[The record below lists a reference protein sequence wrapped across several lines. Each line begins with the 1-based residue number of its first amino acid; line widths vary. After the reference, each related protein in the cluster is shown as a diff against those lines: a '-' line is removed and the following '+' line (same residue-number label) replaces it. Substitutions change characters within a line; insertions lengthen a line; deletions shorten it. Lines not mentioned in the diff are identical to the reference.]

1 MSLYSQA
8 LDRFQTLLKQAQAAG
23 LREPMAMSLATVN
36 GSGQPAVR
44 TVLLK
49 QVDERGFV
57 FYTNADSR
65 KGMHISNNP
74 HAALC
79 FFWQPLM
86 QQVLIEGRVESVST
100 VESDA
105 YWATRPRQSQLGAW
119 ASRQSQPLAERAEL
133 EQRYAEY
140 EKKFAGQA
148 VPRPD
153 YWHGFRVVPDMIEF
167 WVSRPGRMHQRER
180 YYCERGVWQHTL
192 IYP

>member
-8 LDRFQTLLKQAQAAG
+8 IEHFQTLLKQVQAAG
-23 LREPMAMSLATVN
+23 LREPAAMSLATVN
-36 GSGQPAVR
+36 ADGQPSVR

-57 FYTNADSR
+57 FYTNAGSR
-65 KGMHISNNP
+65 KGAQLEANP
-74 HAALC
+74 RAALC

-86 QQVLIEGRVESVST
+86 QQVLVEGRVESVSEA
-100 VESDA
+100 ESDA

-119 ASRQSQPLAERAEL
+119 ASQQSHPMAERAEL
-133 EQRYAEY
+133 ERRYAEY
-140 EKKFAGQA
+140 ASKFSDQP

-153 YWHGFRVVPDMIEF
+153 YWHGFRVLPDMIEF

-180 YYCERGVWQHTL
+180 YYCEQGVWQHTL